1 MEEKKIEEK
10 EEEKKVE
17 TPVET
22 KVEESEET
30 NPVKAFY
37 KKHKSKFNFAYMVI
51 ICLIV
56 AKLLTSFV
64 FISVMVDGS
73 SMSPTLTNGDKAIT
87 DGLFYKITGIDR
99 FDIVIFEKKGYDER
113 LVKRVI
119 GLPGETVRF
128 EKGVLYINGE
138 KVDQD
143 FIPEELAAQTD
154 TPYYNDTFECTL
166 KDDEYYVVGDNRV
179 HGKSADSRYF
189 GPIKKSQIKGVGL
202 LKFATCKSVS
212 ESGACKGL
220 KLIWPTTVK

>member
-1 MEEKKIEEK
+1 MEEKKIEK
-10 EEEKKVE
+10 KQEEKKVE

-87 DGLFYKITGIDR
+87 DGLFYKLTGIDR
-99 FDIVIFEKKGYDER
+99 FDIVIFEEKGYDER

-166 KDDEYYVVGDNRV
+166 KDDEYYVVGDNRA

-202 LKFATCKSVS
+202 LKFATCSSVS
-212 ESGACKGL
+212 EGGACKGL

>member
-1 MEEKKIEEK
+1 MEEKKIEK
-10 EEEKKVE
+10 KQEEKKVE

-87 DGLFYKITGIDR
+87 DGLFYKLTGIDR
-99 FDIVIFEKKGYDER
+99 FDIVIFEEKGYDER

-119 GLPGETVRF
+119 GLPGDKVEY
-128 EKGVLYINGE
+128 KDNVLYINGE
-138 KVDQD
+138 IVEEEFLSDNINTND
-143 FIPEELAAQTD
+143 FSLNDLGYDVIPEDMYLV
-154 TPYYNDTFECTL
+154 L
-166 KDDEYYVVGDNRV
+166 GDNREN
-179 HGKSADSRYF
+179 SLDSRDI
-189 GPIKKSQIKGVGL
+189 GLITKKSL
-202 LKFATCKSVS
+202 LGKVNIR
-212 ESGACKGL
+212 
-220 KLIWPTTVK
+220 IWPINKIRYVK